1 MDVLMNYNLP
11 EFKSKSG
18 LLNPIYFSP
27 FNISTVKQPVDS
39 DYCMTA
45 ITASMFNV
53 PFEQVPKFIDLAKSD
68 VENGIYDNV
77 NTAFSE
83 NYDKYLNEYGLSLL
97 IIPFKYHDE
106 FIKQIKQTFP
116 NKDYHYI
123 VGGISDRNVKHV
135 VIYSN
140 GEPFFDPHQS
150 NSFLKNPEDIILILL
165 K

>member
-1 MDVLMNYNLP
+1 MKSVLYQLN
-11 EFKSKSG
+11 SKTGS
-18 LLNPIYFSP
+18 LAPIYFSP
-27 FNISTVKQPVDS
+27 FSVSKVKQPIDS

-45 ITASMFNV
+45 VTASIFNV

-97 IIPFKYHDE
+97 IIPFENHDE

-140 GEPFFDPHQS
+140 GKPFFDPHQS
-150 NSFLKNPEDIILILL
+150 NSFLKKPEDIILILL